1 MDTQNTP
8 IHIKLWHRDFWR
20 LCCANLLLMTSMYM
34 LVIGIPSYMLSEG
47 YESAQVGA
55 VLGVY
60 GIGIFLL
67 GGCCS
72 YLVQRYRR
80 NHVCQYA
87 MLGVVVCIA
96 LFYYLEMF
104 LHLQVEFWMIV
115 VARLVLGACLGL
127 AQMTLASTLI
137 IDTCESFQRTEANYI
152 TSWFSRISLAVG
164 PMLAVAL
171 GDTVGTKEIFPF
183 AGVAALVAFGLVSRA
198 RFPFKA
204 PAEHMPKLSL
214 DRFFLPQGLP
224 LFINIVLVMV
234 VVGIIY
240 SFPHSL
246 CFFVMVLGGFFLA
259 MLAEKYAFADADLKS
274 EVIAGLIMMGA
285 ALLVSMSQ
293 QNTAVEFITPGLLG
307 FGVGIIGSR
316 FLLFYIKLAKHCQR
330 GTSMS
335 SFFLAWEGG
344 LSLGLFAGFSLS
356 NHPAPELVRQ
366 TLPILDKVDQPLIY
380 LCLAI
385 IALTLLGYNFLI
397 HPWYMKHKNR

>member
-8 IHIKLWHRDFWR
+8 VHIKLWHRDFWR
-20 LCCANLLLMTSMYM
+20 LCCANLLLMTSVCM
-34 LVIGIPSYMLSEG
+34 LIIGIPSYMLSEG
-47 YESAQVGA
+47 YTSEQVGM

-67 GGCCS
+67 GGCSS

-87 MLGVVVCIA
+87 ILGVVICIA

-104 LHLQVEFWMIV
+104 LHLQVEFWMILA
-115 VARLVLGACLGL
+115 ARLVLGACLGL

-152 TSWFSRISLAVG
+152 TSWFSRIALAVG
-164 PMLAVAL
+164 PLVAVAL
-171 GDTVGTKEIFPF
+171 GDTVGYKDVFPV
-183 AGVAALVAFGLVSRA
+183 AGVAALVSFGLVARA

-204 PAEHMPKLSL
+204 PAEHMPKLSF

-224 LFINIVLVMV
+224 LFINIVLIMV

-246 CFFVMVLGGFFLA
+246 CFFTIVLGGFFIA

-274 EVIAGLIMMGA
+274 EVIAGLFMMGA
-285 ALLVSMSQ
+285 SLLVSMSKQ
-293 QNTAVEFITPGLLG
+293 SAAIEFIAPGLLG
-307 FGVGIIGSR
+307 CGVGVIGSR

-335 SFFLAWEGG
+335 SFFLAWEFG
-344 LSLGLFAGFSLS
+344 LSLGLFLGFSLAD
-356 NHPAPELVRQ
+356 HPAPELLRH
-366 TLPILDKVDQPLIY
+366 TMPILDQIDQPLIY

-385 IALTLLGYNFLI
+385 TVVSLLLYNFLI